1 MTGRVSAAAADPVR
15 LEIWRH
21 LFQAAA
27 EEMGETLRR
36 TGLSPN
42 IKERRD
48 YSCAVFDSAGKTIA
62 QAEHMPVHLG
72 SMPASVAQAIA
83 DCERLEPGDAVILN
97 DPYRGGTHLPDVT
110 IVQGVFAA
118 GREQPVF
125 YVANRAH
132 HADIGGISPGSLP
145 IAREL
150 YQEGVIIPPL
160 KVMRRGVL
168 NRELI
173 ELFVRN
179 VRTPEERRGDLAA
192 QFAANA
198 VGERRLLAYVAEH
211 GLEAAQGYGA
221 HLQDYAE
228 RMTRALIRG
237 MPDGAYTF
245 ADRMDDDGQGTESIG
260 LRVRVEIRGDE
271 AVVDFAGS
279 APACAGSVNAVRSIT
294 QSATFYAFR
303 TAIGEDVP
311 SNEGG
316 FRPLTIRMP
325 EDSIVDA
332 RPPHAVS
339 AGNVETSQRI
349 VDVVL
354 GALAQALPDR
364 IPAAGQG
371 TMNNLTFGGTDR
383 REQARPR
390 PFAYYE
396 TIGGGAGAG
405 PGWRGTNAV
414 HVHMSNTMNTPVE
427 AFEREFPIRIRRY
440 AVRRGSGGAGRYAGG
455 DGIVRA
461 YEFLAPAAVTI
472 VSERRRTA
480 PYGLAGG
487 GPGTP
492 GRNRLRRAGGGEEE
506 IPGKWQGRVEA
517 GDVVEI
523 ATPGGGGWGE
533 ASGRQ
538 DGAG

>member
-1 MTGRVSAAAADPVR
+1 MTAPYDPIK
-15 LEIWRH
+15 LEVYKN
-21 LFQAAA
+21 LFSSIA
-27 EEMGETLRR
+27 EEMGVTLCR
-36 TGLSPN
+36 TAFSPN

-48 YSCAVFDSAGKTIA
+48 FSCAVFDGDGEMVA
-62 QAEHMPVHLG
+62 QAAHIAVHLG
-72 SMPASVAQAIA
+72 SMPLSVKSAI
-83 DCERLEPGDAVILN
+83 DRMPMGPGDVVILN
-97 DPYRGGTHLPDVT
+97 DPFSGGTHLPDLTMVSP
-110 IVQGVFAA
+110 VFPPG
-118 GREQPVF
+118 GRSPLF

-132 HADIGGISPGSLP
+132 HADIGGMSPGSLP
-145 IAREL
+145 VAREL

-160 KVMRRGVL
+160 RVMRRGVL
-168 NRELI
+168 NREVVD
-173 ELFVRN
+173 LFVRN
-179 VRTPEERRGDLAA
+179 VRTPEERRGDLQA

-211 GLEAAQGYGA
+211 GLATATAFGG

-228 RMTRALIRG
+228 RMTRALIESL
-237 MPDGAYTF
+237 PDGVYAF
-245 ADRMDDDGQGTESIG
+245 EDRLDDDGQGTEDIAI
-260 LRVRVEIRGDE
+260 RVRIEVRGAE
-271 AVVDFAGS
+271 AEVDFAHS

-294 QSATFYAFR
+294 ESATFYAFR

-311 SNEGG
+311 SNAGG
-316 FRPLTIRMP
+316 FRPLTIRLP
-325 EDSIVDA
+325 EDSIVAA

-354 GALAQALPDR
+354 GALAQALPER

-371 TMNNLTFGGTDR
+371 TMSNFTFGGTDQR
-383 REQARPR
+383 DPMRPR

-440 AVRRGSGGAGRYAGG
+440 AVRRGSGGAGRFPGG
-455 DGIVRA
+455 DGIVRS
-461 YEFLAPAAVTI
+461 YEFLAPAEVTI
-472 VSERRRTA
+472 VSERRRHG

-487 GPGTP
+487 GAGRPGE
-492 GRNRLRRAGGGEEE
+492 NRLVRAGHAPQRV
-506 IPGKWQGRVEA
+506 PGKWTGHLEA
-517 GDVVEI
+517 GDVFEI
-523 ATPGGGGWGE
+523 ESPGGGGWG
-533 ASGRQ
+533 APRPTVRG
-538 DGAG
+538 GAAWTR